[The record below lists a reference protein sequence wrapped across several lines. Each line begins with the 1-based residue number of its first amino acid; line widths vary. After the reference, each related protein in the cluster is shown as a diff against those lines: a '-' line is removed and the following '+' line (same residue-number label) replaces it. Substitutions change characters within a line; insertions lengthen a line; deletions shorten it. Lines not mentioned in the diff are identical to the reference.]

1 VAEALSELAYG
12 PPAPSS
18 RFSAT
23 GSFGGRPASVEW
35 DGRWSASDPAVL
47 HLFLSFLMLQG
58 WGDGVET
65 RMDCP
70 PGIMGFGVASAAAA
84 RETLGDQVVI
94 DYEFQDAPEGAV
106 GAPI

>member
-1 VAEALSELAYG
+1 
-12 PPAPSS
+12 
-18 RFSAT
+18 
-23 GSFGGRPASVEW
+23 
-35 DGRWSASDPAVL
+35 
-47 HLFLSFLMLQG
+47 MLQG